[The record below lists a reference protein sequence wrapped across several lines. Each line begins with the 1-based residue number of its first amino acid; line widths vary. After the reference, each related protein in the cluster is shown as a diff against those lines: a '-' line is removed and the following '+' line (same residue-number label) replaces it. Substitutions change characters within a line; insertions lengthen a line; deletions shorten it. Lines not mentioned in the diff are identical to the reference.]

1 MRCFLAYQTANQLR
15 NTSSPMGLST
25 LVSTILCFLIS
36 FVSDFKSISYT
47 SEHWLPSDSDGKYCL
62 AAKLTRPSLQ
72 SVRTPRSA
80 DNTRMSESSSAP
92 DGTNEHLALRKQIE
106 KSFAEISQVIHTSR
120 KPLPTQTG
128 DGSYIE
134 PPVPTGLFKDLQNM
148 RFKDVPTL
156 IQSIKS
162 RMSGKPTDDKT
173 YLMEKVI
180 QVILHRNKPLQ
191 YCVEVANPA
200 MLIAG

>member
-1 MRCFLAYQTANQLR
+1 
-15 NTSSPMGLST
+15 
-25 LVSTILCFLIS
+25 
-36 FVSDFKSISYT
+36 
-47 SEHWLPSDSDGKYCL
+47 
-62 AAKLTRPSLQ
+62 
-72 SVRTPRSA
+72 
-80 DNTRMSESSSAP
+80 MSESSSAP